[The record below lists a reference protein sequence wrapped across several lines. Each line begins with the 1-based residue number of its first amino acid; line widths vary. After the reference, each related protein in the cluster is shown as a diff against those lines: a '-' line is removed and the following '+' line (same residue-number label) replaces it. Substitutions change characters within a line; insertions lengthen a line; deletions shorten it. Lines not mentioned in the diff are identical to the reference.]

1 MSIKPVLVTAHS
13 GAEGTA
19 PNSREYLKLA
29 LSFDPEVIEV
39 DLNINS
45 NGKRV
50 ISHDAPNGGDTVGFD
65 ELIQLVHGFQG
76 QMNLDVKNL
85 EVVRGLSAYLGN
97 CGLGDRYFLTGL
109 QFSDIQQVGADIS
122 GMRYMVNVAARTL
135 EEYNPNTTE
144 CCEELCQRVVAAGAF
159 GININYR
166 LITECLLDAVHA
178 ALLKVYVWTVD
189 DEADIRAMIALGVD
203 SITTRSLLLTKQ
215 LIGL

>member
-29 LSFDPEVIEV
+29 LSFDPDVIEV

-85 EVVRGLSAYLGN
+85 EVVRGLSAYLDN

-109 QFSDIQQVGADIS
+109 QFSDIQQVGADIC
-122 GMRYMVNVAARTL
+122 GMRYMVNVVARTL
-135 EEYNPNTTE
+135 EAYNPNITE
-144 CCEELCQRVVAAGAF
+144 SCEELCRRVIAVGAF
-159 GININYR
+159 GININHR
-166 LITECLLDAVHA
+166 LITERLLA
-178 ALLKVYVWTVD
+178 AAHGTLLKMYVWTVD
-189 DEADIRAMIALGVD
+189 DEADIRAMIAMGVD